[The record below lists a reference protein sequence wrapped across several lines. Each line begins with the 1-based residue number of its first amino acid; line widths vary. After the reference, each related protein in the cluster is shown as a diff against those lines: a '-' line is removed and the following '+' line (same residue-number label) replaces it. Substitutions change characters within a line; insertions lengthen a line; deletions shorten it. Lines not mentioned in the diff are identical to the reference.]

1 MLDEQAY
8 RQTYRTVNA
17 LACPFEKAALNCQ
30 WPCRLAQRV
39 NIAERVAVSCKEA
52 PAQGECVQLI
62 GLLRRNA
69 AFALK
74 LTHPDEV
81 LPHAKDIKVQCGG
94 LLGLQEALRQEEAG
108 TSPREDVRDLVLE
121 AQTRFGSLED
131 LPYSE
136 IVRGIAGFQARKKL
150 GAK

>member
-8 RQTYRTVNA
+8 KQTYRAVSP

-30 WPCRLAQRV
+30 WPCREAQRV
-39 NIAERVAVSCKEA
+39 NIAERIAVSCKDGQ
-52 PAQGECVQLI
+52 AQGECIQLI

-81 LPHAKDIKVQCGG
+81 LPHAKDVKVQCGG
-94 LLGLQEALRQEEAG
+94 LLGLQEALRDKPAGTLLQEDIRAMVQEAG
-108 TSPREDVRDLVLE
+108 ERFGGLE
-121 AQTRFGSLED
+121 A

-136 IVRGIAGFQARKKL
+136 IVRGIAGFQTRKRSTR
-150 GAK
+150 